1 MVIYDLLRRYN
12 MKLSDLGK
20 FTRKYRID
28 KNILLKDMA
37 EELGISTAFLS
48 AVETGRKA
56 VPANFYDR
64 LTKNYSF
71 NNEEMKELKAAIDTT
86 IKQATIPVPDND
98 LDRRLVG
105 AFCRS
110 FQDLDEQ
117 KKRDFLRILEGG
129 NE

>member
-56 VPANFYDR
+56 VPA
-64 LTKNYSF
+64 NYSF